1 MPRLGGV
8 IFIIRRVLNRRSP
21 SEAHYLLVG
30 FVVLVTAV
38 VVAVVGL
45 IDDVVA
51 DQNLRVYLQASA

>member
-30 FVVLVTAV
+30 FAV
-38 VVAVVGL
+38 FVAA
-45 IDDVVA
+45 VA
-51 DQNLRVYLQASA
+51 DYILCMDVSHHTKHYLRAIL